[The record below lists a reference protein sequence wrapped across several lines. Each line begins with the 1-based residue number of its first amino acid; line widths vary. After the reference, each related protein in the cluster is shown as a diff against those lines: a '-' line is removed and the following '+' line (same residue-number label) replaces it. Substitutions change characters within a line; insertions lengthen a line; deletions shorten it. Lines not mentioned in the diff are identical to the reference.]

1 MGTRKGRDTADH
13 DEGDRTRVAG
23 VEFGPLKAA
32 LREHQYP
39 VTATELIEVYGGF
52 ELSAA
57 ETTEPLEET
66 LARADAASFRDPA
79 DVRDA
84 IVASITDE
92 ADPSLDDAGDWSPK
106 SV

>member
-1 MGTRKGRDTADH
+1 MDTQEESDTTDH
-13 DEGDRTRVAG
+13 GDGQRTRVAG

-52 ELSAA
+52 ELTTP

-66 LARADAASFRDPA
+66 LSRVDAGTFRDPA
-79 DVRDA
+79 EVRDA
-84 IVASITDE
+84 IVESITGE
-92 ADPSLDDAGDWSPK
+92 EPTDDAGDWSRT